1 MRQVGLEDALRAT
14 LDSSSPRGRFDSL
27 QEERH
32 WPLKLASWLEL
43 EPGQPV
49 PSRRDIVGR
58 LTIEIAAID
67 RLVGR
72 QLDAV
77 LHHPKFSKLEASWR
91 GLHSLHELRCR
102 LIGREASLVELRVCD
117 LSWHELTR
125 DLERASEFDQ
135 SQLFQLIYSEELDQP
150 GGTPYG
156 AILGDYAIS
165 HRRSSEHR
173 DDIGTLRGIANVA
186 AASFCPFITAAD
198 PELLGLES
206 FTELER
212 PIDLE
217 RTLRGDEYIAWNSL
231 RRLSDARFLGITLPG
246 VLMRRPYRDDPTRAD
261 GFRYAEDTSNPDGS
275 GMLWGTAVYP
285 FGQVL
290 IRAFVDSG
298 WLAAIRGVEEDVE
311 SRGIVTGLAHDWHA
325 PELRGV
331 APKGS
336 LEVQLTEA
344 QEHQLG
350 ELGFMPLLHCHG
362 TRYAAFYSNQSIQD
376 WRATVPSGE
385 RDEAATA
392 DAKLSSMLQYMFCVS
407 RFSHYVKVIA
417 REKVGSFTNATD
429 LQRLLAD
436 WLVNYATS
444 NAGATATAQAK
455 YPLRNAR
462 VEVEERAGSPGT
474 YICQVHLQPHYQL
487 DQLATSINLTTD
499 ISTAQGM

>member
-1 MRQVGLEDALRAT
+1 M
-14 LDSSSPRGRFDSL
+14 
-27 QEERH
+27 
-32 WPLKLASWLEL
+32 
-43 EPGQPV
+43 
-49 PSRRDIVGR
+49 
-58 LTIEIAAID
+58 
-67 RLVGR
+67 
-72 QLDAV
+72 
-77 LHHPKFSKLEASWR
+77 
-91 GLHSLHELRCR
+91 
-102 LIGREASLVELRVCD
+102 
-117 LSWHELTR
+117 
-125 DLERASEFDQ
+125 
-135 SQLFQLIYSEELDQP
+135 
-150 GGTPYG
+150 
-156 AILGDYAIS
+156 
-165 HRRSSEHR
+165 
-173 DDIGTLRGIANVA
+173 
-186 AASFCPFITAAD
+186 
-198 PELLGLES
+198 
-206 FTELER
+206 
-212 PIDLE
+212 
-217 RTLRGDEYIAWNSL
+217 
-231 RRLSDARFLGITLPG
+231 
-246 VLMRRPYRDDPTRAD
+246 
-261 GFRYAEDTSNPDGS
+261 
-275 GMLWGTAVYP
+275 
-285 FGQVL
+285 
-290 IRAFVDSG
+290 
-298 WLAAIRGVEEDVE
+298 
-311 SRGIVTGLAHDWHA
+311 TGLAHDWHA

>member
-1 MRQVGLEDALRAT
+1 MLRAT
-14 LDSSSPRGRFDSL
+14 LASSRPRGRFHALNAERDWTHSL
-27 QEERH
+27 
-32 WPLKLASWLEL
+32 AIWLEL
-43 EPGQPV
+43 KPDEPV
-49 PSRRDIVGR
+49 PSRRDIIGR
-58 LTIEIAAID
+58 LTLEIAAID
-67 RLVGR
+67 ELLSK

-77 LHHPKFSKLEASWR
+77 LHHHEFTRLEASWR
-91 GLHSLHELRCR
+91 GLHSLHQLRCR
-102 LIGREASLVELRVCD
+102 LVGREANLVELRACD

-135 SQLFQLIYSEELDQP
+135 SQLFRLIYSEELDQP

-156 AILGDYAIS
+156 VILGDYRIS

-186 AASFCPFITAAD
+186 AASFCPFITSAD
-198 PELLGLES
+198 PELLGLGS
-206 FTELER
+206 FTDLER
-212 PIDLE
+212 PINLE
-217 RTLRGDEYIAWNSL
+217 RTFKNDEYVAWNSL
-231 RRLSDARFLGITLPG
+231 RKLADARFIGVTLPG
-246 VLMRRPYRDDPTRAD
+246 VLMRRPYGDDPTRED
-261 GFRYAEDTSNPDGS
+261 GFRYAESTSSPDGS
-275 GMLWGTAVYP
+275 EMLWGNAIYP

-325 PELRGV
+325 PEQRGV
-331 APKGS
+331 ASRGS
-336 LEVQLTEA
+336 LEVQLTES

-362 TRYAAFYSNQSIQD
+362 TRYAAFYSNKSIQD
-376 WRATVPSGE
+376 WRAALHGE
-385 RDEAATA
+385 DRDDAATA
-392 DAKLSSMLQYMFCVS
+392 NAKLSSMLQYMFCVS

-444 NAGATATAQAK
+444 NAGATAAAQAK
-455 YPLRNAR
+455 YPLRDAR
-462 VEVEERAGSPGT
+462 VEVEERPGSPGK

-499 ISTAQGM
+499 ISTAPGM